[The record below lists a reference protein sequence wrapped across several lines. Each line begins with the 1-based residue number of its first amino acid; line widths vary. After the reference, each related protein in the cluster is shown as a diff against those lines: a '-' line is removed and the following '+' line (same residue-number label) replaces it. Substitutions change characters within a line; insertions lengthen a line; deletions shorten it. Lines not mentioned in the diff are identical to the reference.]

1 MKEHFY
7 VFFIEGTSVIVVED
21 TNRRGV
27 NKSSAQ
33 TKRAIP
39 TQIAQYKERTKDA
52 RTDSSVAFFKYK

>member
-7 VFFIEGTSVIVVED
+7 VFFLEGTSVIVVED

-33 TKRAIP
+33 TKHAIP
-39 TQIAQYKERTKDA
+39 TQIAQYKERKKDA